1 MSPVSPPGIFL
12 NPSRVGHIF
21 IDNTAGPCRME
32 FRLGKRSVEPDGDFV
47 EGVRALLVDKDKK
60 PNWRAPPSA
69 EELALF
75 FAPLDPSDELTFIS

>member
-1 MSPVSPPGIFL
+1 
-12 NPSRVGHIF
+12 
-21 IDNTAGPCRME
+21 ME

-47 EGVRALLVDKDKK
+47 EGVRALLVRSLRPPSQRCVADFMAAATFSFCAQVDKDKK